1 MRTQRSLLFIL
12 ALLTAGLLSA
22 AAQNKPSTPPDP
34 VKYIARFDVVWNLV
48 MAILTE
54 NNFKIDSVDR
64 GNGRIVT
71 KPYEFITGSL
81 SGSELAKL
89 ATPPEGY
96 KDAVWIR
103 GRYKVEVVSEIVQG
117 NETMVTVRVYPQGL
131 RRDVSGKEEW
141 MDWQSDGTIERRLLG
156 RLSVKLLSPTK
167 PNDKKGFWDQPAQTI
182 PRPNESPKLST
193 PQRDKP

>member
-1 MRTQRSLLFIL
+1 
-12 ALLTAGLLSA
+12 
-22 AAQNKPSTPPDP
+22 
-34 VKYIARFDVVWNLV
+34 
-48 MAILTE
+48 
-54 NNFKIDSVDR
+54 FKIDSVDR

-89 ATPPEGY
+89 STAPEGY
-96 KDAVWIR
+96 KDAIWIR
-103 GRYKVEVVSEIVQG
+103 GRYKVEVVREIVQG

-167 PNDKKGFWDQPAQTI
+167 PNEKKGFWDQPAQTI